1 MHSKIVSQ
9 RYVLVLMTFL
19 KSIYEF
25 KIIQIYD
32 EIITALYHA
41 TCIKQCVSNVLKMV
55 CRKYFDT
62 YYISLSSNETR
73 WKFYL

>member
-9 RYVLVLMTFL
+9 RYAFVLATSDKASSF
-19 KSIYEF
+19 
-25 KIIQIYD
+25 QIYN
-32 EIITALYHA
+32 EIITDLYLA

-62 YYISLSSNETR
+62 YYITLSSNETQ
-73 WKFYL
+73 WKFYF